1 MQFQPLPLTKITT
14 KSYQIGAHIT
24 PPQRGA
30 NIKYTL
36 RLALRIMM
44 VLCFIPPATGQMIPP
59 LADNSDQPETEA
71 TSRGD
76 SRIALQS
83 NLIGRFTVEKFEF
96 EGNTAFST
104 ERLQAEIAEFTN
116 RPISFADLLQA
127 EAKITK
133 LYTDNGY
140 VNSGAAIPAQTIIN
154 STIKVQVIEGGLED
168 IKVFVNGRL
177 SPNYIRSRLSR
188 GTSTPLNQNRL
199 LEAMQLL
206 VLDPRI
212 ENISG
217 ELSAG
222 ASPERSLLEV
232 RVEEADSFTTE
243 LFADNGRSPS
253 VGSVRRGVRISHDN
267 LLGLGDSLSA
277 SYTNT
282 EGSNAYDFSY
292 SLPVN
297 GRNGSVSLSGGTT
310 KTEVIEPPFD
320 RVDILGDSVYYELG
334 FRQPLIESPTRS
346 LALGFA
352 AARQQSKTSLLG
364 VNFPLSPG
372 SDEDGE
378 TRVSAL
384 RFFQEWTSRTATSV
398 FAARSQFSLGT
409 GWFDATVNSQPPDS
423 RFFSWR
429 GQAQYVRRL
438 PINSLL
444 VVRTDAQLAPRTLV
458 PLEQFGLGGF
468 RSVRGYRQDTLLTD
482 NGILASAEWRIPVLQ
497 LEKVPSLV
505 QLVPFIDFGIAWNS
519 GTTPDPESNKL
530 LGAGLGLQMSWG
542 DLLDARIEWGVPLIE
557 VESSDRTWQEK
568 GIYFSVNFRPF

>member
-1 MQFQPLPLTKITT
+1 M
-14 KSYQIGAHIT
+14 
-24 PPQRGA
+24 
-30 NIKYTL
+30 
-36 RLALRIMM
+36 
-44 VLCFIPPATGQMIPP
+44 PPATAQMMPP
-59 LADNSDQPETEA
+59 GDNNSGSQETEV
-71 TSRGD
+71 TPEETNINVTPEGVENNPLD
-76 SRIALQS
+76 
-83 NLIGRFTVEKFEF
+83 RFTVERFEF
-96 EGNTAFST
+96 EGNTAFSA
-104 ERLQAEIAEFTN
+104 ERLSQEIAEFTN
-116 RPISFADLLQA
+116 IPITFAELLQA
-127 EAKITK
+127 EAKISK

-140 VNSGAAIPAQTIIN
+140 VNSGAAIPAQTISN
-154 STIKVQVIEGGLED
+154 GTVKVQVIEGGLED

-177 SPNYIRSRLSR
+177 SSNYIRSRLSR
-188 GTSTPLNQNRL
+188 GTRAPLNQNRL

-222 ASPERSLLEV
+222 ARPERSLLEV

-267 LLGLGDSLSA
+267 LLGVGDSLSA

-292 SLPVN
+292 TLPVN
-297 GRNGSVSLSGGTT
+297 GRNGAVSLSGGTT

-320 RVDILGDSVYYELG
+320 RVDILGDSVYYELSL
-334 FRQPLIESPTRS
+334 RQPVIETPTRS
-346 LALGFA
+346 LTLGLA

-364 VNFPLSPG
+364 VDFPLSPG

-409 GWFDATVNSQPPDS
+409 GWFDATVNSQPPDG

-444 VVRTDAQLAPRTLV
+444 VVRTDAQFAPRTLV

-482 NGILASAEWRIPVLQ
+482 NGILTSAEWRVPVLQ
-497 LEKVPSLV
+497 LGDSSAPPGRGGAVQGLV

-542 DLLDARIEWGVPLIE
+542 DLLDARIEWGVPLID
-557 VESSDRTWQEK
+557 VESSDRTWQEN